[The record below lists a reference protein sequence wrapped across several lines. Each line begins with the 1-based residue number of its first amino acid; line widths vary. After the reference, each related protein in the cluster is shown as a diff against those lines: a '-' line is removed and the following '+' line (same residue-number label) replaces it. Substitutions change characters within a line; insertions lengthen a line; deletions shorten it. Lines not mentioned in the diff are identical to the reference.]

1 MLGVRRREFITLL
14 GGTAALPMAARA
26 QSGRVPRVAILMNY
40 PAQHPESEAR
50 IAAFRAVMRHDGWIE
65 GKNYQIDFHSGAG
78 GPDHMRSAVA
88 SLVLLS
94 PDVIVSSG
102 TPATKAAQDGTRSI
116 PIVFA
121 NVADPVATGIV
132 SSLAKPGGI
141 TTGFAN
147 YEYAM
152 GGKWLETLKEIAP
165 GVSRFAVMEAANNPS
180 FMGFMREIESA
191 ATHLQVQVTGTRV
204 SNEADIQSSIERL
217 GRQPNVGLIVLPDGL
232 LIGHRNLIVRL
243 VAQHQIPTIYS
254 ERVFASIG
262 GLISYAY
269 DAVAQFGQTAS
280 YVDRILKGTKPSE
293 LPVQESVRFELVVN
307 LQAAEALGIAV
318 PSHLLAAADEVIE

>member
-1 MLGVRRREFITLL
+1 MRRRQFITLL
-14 GGTAALPMAARA
+14 GGAAAAWPLAARA
-26 QSGRVPRVAILMNY
+26 QSGRVRRVAILMNY
-40 PAQHPESEAR
+40 PAHHPEAEAR
-50 IAAFRAVMRHDGWIE
+50 IAAFRALMRQAGWIE
-65 GKNYQIDFHSGAG
+65 GQNIQFDFYSGAG
-78 GPDHMRSAVA
+78 GPDYMRSAVA
-88 SLVLLS
+88 ALVGLS

-102 TPATKAAQDGTRSI
+102 TPATKAAQDATRSI

-121 NVADPVATGIV
+121 NVADPVGTGIV

-141 TTGFAN
+141 TTGFVN

-165 GVSRFAVMEAANNPS
+165 GIRQFAVMQAASNPS
-180 FMGFMREIESA
+180 FAGLMREIESA
-191 ATHLQVQVTGTRV
+191 ATRLQVQVTATPVR
-204 SNEADIQSSIERL
+204 NETDIESSIELL

-243 VAQHQIPTIYS
+243 VARNRIPTIYS

-262 GLISYAY
+262 GLISYSY

-280 YVDRILKGTKPSE
+280 YVDCILKGTKPSE
-293 LPVQESVRFELVVN
+293 LPVQESVRFELTVN
-307 LQAAEALGIAV
+307 LQAAKALGIAV
-318 PSHLLAAADEVIE
+318 PSPLLARADKVIE

>member
-1 MLGVRRREFITLL
+1 MRRREFITLL
-14 GGTAALPMAARA
+14 GGTAAAWPMAARA
-26 QSGRVPRVAILMNY
+26 QSGRVRRVAVLMNY
-40 PAQHPESEAR
+40 PVHHPESEAR
-50 IAAFRAVMRHDGWIE
+50 IAAFRALMRQDGWIE
-65 GKNYQIDFHSGAG
+65 GENIQIDFHSGAG

-88 SLVLLS
+88 ALVGLS

-102 TPATKAAQDGTRSI
+102 TPATKAARDATRSI

-121 NVADPVATGIV
+121 NVADPVGAGIV
-132 SSLAKPGGI
+132 SSLARPGGI
-141 TTGFAN
+141 TTGFVN
-147 YEYAM
+147 YEYPM
-152 GGKWLETLKEIAP
+152 GGKWLETLKEIAS
-165 GVSRFAVMEAANNPS
+165 GVSRFAVMYAVSNPS
-180 FMGFMREIESA
+180 FVGFMREIESA
-191 ATHLQVQVTGTRV
+191 ATHLKVQITATPVR
-204 SNEADIQSSIERL
+204 NETDIESSIDVL

-243 VAQHQIPTIYS
+243 VARNKIPTIYS
-254 ERVFASIG
+254 ERVFALIG

-307 LQAAEALGIAV
+307 VQAAKALGIAV
-318 PSHLLAAADEVIE
+318 PFLLLARADEVIE

>member
-1 MLGVRRREFITLL
+1 MRRREFITLL
-14 GGTAALPMAARA
+14 GGTAAAWPMAARA
-26 QSGRVPRVAILMNY
+26 QSGRVRRVAVLMNY
-40 PAQHPESEAR
+40 PVHHPEAEAR
-50 IAAFRAVMRHDGWIE
+50 VAAFRALMRQAGWIE
-65 GKNYQIDFHSGAG
+65 GQNIQIDFYSGAG

-88 SLVLLS
+88 TLVGLS

-102 TPATKAAQDGTRSI
+102 TPATKAAQDATRSI

-121 NVADPVATGIV
+121 NVADPVGTGIV

-141 TTGFAN
+141 TTGFVN
-147 YEYAM
+147 YEYPM

-165 GVSRFAVMEAANNPS
+165 GVSRFAVMHAVSNPS
-180 FMGFMREIESA
+180 FVGFMREIESA
-191 ATHLQVQVTGTRV
+191 ATRLQVQITATPVR
-204 SNEADIQSSIERL
+204 NEADIESSIELL

-243 VAQHQIPTIYS
+243 VARNKIPTIYS

-293 LPVQESVRFELVVN
+293 LPVQQSVRFELVVN
-307 LQAAEALGIAV
+307 LQAAKALGIAV
-318 PSHLLAAADEVIE
+318 SSALLARADEVIE

>member
-1 MLGVRRREFITLL
+1 MRRREFITLL
-14 GGTAALPMAARA
+14 ACTAAAWPVAARA
-26 QSGRVPRVAILMNY
+26 QSGRVRHVAVLMNY
-40 PAQHPESEAR
+40 PEHDPESEER
-50 IAAFRAVMRHDGWIE
+50 IAAFRAHLRQAGWIE
-65 GKNYQIDFHSGAG
+65 GQNIEIDFHSGAG
-78 GPDHMRSAVA
+78 GSDHMRSAVA
-88 SLVLLS
+88 TLVGMS

-121 NVADPVATGIV
+121 NVADPVGEGIV
-132 SSLAKPGGI
+132 ASLAKPGGI
-141 TTGFAN
+141 TTGFVN
-147 YEYAM
+147 YEYPM

-165 GVSRFAVMEAANNPS
+165 DVSQFAVMYAANNPS
-180 FMGFMREIESA
+180 FVGFMREIESA
-191 ATHLQVQVTGTRV
+191 ATRLQVQITGTPVR
-204 SNEADIQSSIERL
+204 NEADIESSIELL

-243 VAQHQIPTIYS
+243 VDRNKIPTIYS

-293 LPVQESVRFELVVN
+293 LPVQESVRFKLVVN
-307 LQAAEALGIAV
+307 LQAAKALGIAV
-318 PSHLLAAADEVIE
+318 PYPLLARADEVIE

>member
-1 MLGVRRREFITLL
+1 MRRREFITLL
-14 GGTAALPMAARA
+14 GGTAVAGPLAAQA
-26 QSGRVPRVAILMNY
+26 ESGRVRRVAVLMNY
-40 PAQHPESEAR
+40 PVHHPESEAR
-50 IAAFRAVMRHDGWIE
+50 MTAFRGFVRQAGWIE
-65 GKNYQIDFHSGAG
+65 GQNIQIDFQSGAG
-78 GPDHMRSAVA
+78 GPDQMRSAA
-88 SLVLLS
+88 AALIGLS

-102 TPATKAAQDGTRSI
+102 TPATKAAQDATRSI

-121 NVADPVATGIV
+121 NVADPVGTGIV
-132 SSLAKPGGI
+132 SSLAKPGGTI
-141 TTGFAN
+141 TGFVN
-147 YEYAM
+147 YDYPM

-165 GVSRFAVMEAANNPS
+165 GVSRFAVMYAVSNPS
-180 FMGFMREIESA
+180 FTGFMREIESA
-191 ATHLQVQVTGTRV
+191 ATRLQVKITATPVR
-204 SNEADIQSSIERL
+204 NEADIESSIELL

-232 LIGHRNLIVRL
+232 LIGHRQLIVGL
-243 VAQHQIPTIYS
+243 VGQNKVPTIYS

-307 LQAAEALGIAV
+307 LQAAKALGIAV
-318 PSHLLAAADEVIE
+318 PSPLLAPADEVIE

>member
-1 MLGVRRREFITLL
+1 MRRREFVRLL
-14 GGTAALPMAARA
+14 GGMAATWPMAARA
-26 QSGRVPRVAILMNY
+26 QSGRVRHVAVLMNY
-40 PAQHPESEAR
+40 PVHHPESEAR
-50 IAAFRAVMRHDGWIE
+50 LAAFRSLLRQAGWIE
-65 GKNYQIDFHSGAG
+65 GQNIQIDFYSGAG

-88 SLVLLS
+88 TLVALS

-102 TPATKAAQDGTRSI
+102 TPATKAAQHATRSV

-121 NVADPVATGIV
+121 NVADPVGTGIV
-132 SSLAKPGGI
+132 SSLAKPDGI

-165 GVSRFAVMEAANNPS
+165 EVSRFAVMQAASNPS
-180 FMGFMREIESA
+180 FAGFMREIESA
-191 ATHLQVQVTGTRV
+191 ATRLQAQITAMPVR
-204 SNEADIQSSIERL
+204 NEADIDGSIELL
-217 GRQPNVGLIVLPDGL
+217 GRQPNAGLIVLPDGL
-232 LIGHRNLIVRL
+232 LIEHRNLIVGL
-243 VAQHQIPTIYS
+243 VARNKIPAIYS

-280 YVDRILKGTKPSE
+280 YVDRILKGVKPSE
-293 LPVQESVRFELVVN
+293 LPVQESARFELVVN
-307 LQAAEALGIAV
+307 LPAAKALGITVPTAV
-318 PSHLLAAADEVIE
+318 LARADEVIE

>member
-1 MLGVRRREFITLL
+1 MRRREFI
-14 GGTAALPMAARA
+14 AALSGAAVAWPLAARA
-26 QSGRVPRVAILMNY
+26 QSGRVRRVAVLMNY
-40 PAQHPESEAR
+40 LVHHPEAEAR
-50 IAAFRAVMRHDGWIE
+50 AVAFRAVMHQAGWIE
-65 GKNYQIDFHSGAG
+65 GQNIQIDFHWGGG

-88 SLVLLS
+88 TLVGLS
-94 PDVIVSSG
+94 PDVIVTSG
-102 TPATKAAQDGTRSI
+102 TPATKAAQDATRSI

-121 NVADPVATGIV
+121 NVADPVGTGIV

-165 GVSRFAVMEAANNPS
+165 GVRRFAVMQAASNPS
-180 FMGFMREIESA
+180 LAGFMREIESA
-191 ATHLQVQVTGTRV
+191 ATRLQVQVTATPVR
-204 SNEADIQSSIERL
+204 NEADIESSIELL

-232 LIGHRNLIVRL
+232 LVGHRNLIVRL
-243 VAQHQIPTIYS
+243 VARNKIPTIYS

-293 LPVQESVRFELVVN
+293 LPVQGPIRFELAVN
-307 LQAAEALGIAV
+307 LQAAKALGLAI
-318 PSHLLAAADEVIE
+318 PPLLLARADEVIE

>member
-1 MLGVRRREFITLL
+1 MRRREFITLL
-14 GGTAALPMAARA
+14 GGTVAAWPLAARA
-26 QSGRVPRVAILMNY
+26 QPGRVRRVAVLMNY
-40 PAQHPESEAR
+40 LEHYSEAEAR
-50 IAAFRAVMRHDGWIE
+50 IAAFRALLGQAGWIE
-65 GKNYQIDFHSGAG
+65 GQNIQIDYHWGAG

-88 SLVLLS
+88 SMLDLS

-102 TPATKAAQDGTRSI
+102 TPATKAAQDATRSI

-121 NVADPVATGIV
+121 NVADPVGTGIV
-132 SSLAKPGGI
+132 SSVASPGGM

-165 GVSRFAVMEAANNPS
+165 RVSQVGVMHVVSNPS
-180 FMGFMREIESA
+180 FAGFMREIESA
-191 ATHLQVQVTGTRV
+191 ATRLQVQATATPVR
-204 SNEADIQSSIERL
+204 NEADIESSIELL
-217 GRQPNVGLIVLPDGL
+217 GRQPNVGLIILPDGL
-232 LIGHRNLIVRL
+232 LIEHRDLIVRL
-243 VAQHQIPTIYS
+243 VAQNAIPTIYS
-254 ERVFASIG
+254 ERVFTSIG

-293 LPVQESVRFELVVN
+293 LPVQGPVRFELAVN
-307 LQAAEALGIAV
+307 LQAAKALGIAV
-318 PSHLLAAADEVIE
+318 PSPLLARADEVIE